1 MKKAVFTVLA
11 LFMLTSSAFAECRSL
26 SLGFV
31 TIISGTTQVD
41 NWEWV
46 DNGTT
51 FVYQN
56 NPITVPCS
64 AGNRWQ
70 WFWEQLI
77 NLLGHFAPILNF
89 KI

>member
-70 WFWEQLI
+70 WFWE
-77 NLLGHFAPILNF
+77 
-89 KI
+89 